1 MFLRRQ
7 LLVFPFRPLPIQG
20 FRCAA
25 GFGGFWGALARRG
38 LGLRAVFFLG
48 VIGCQGLI
56 LRTSHGFADRTTGQM
71 RSTSF
76 SWTAHLS
83 SCWHGTIPGFHRR
96 KHMCRDWRCILPSQ
110 PRTALQTPS
119 RPLKRLLCTNA
130 VTLHHPCSTP
140 LANLEESRPLQR
152 ADNLGQCSIYAA
164 EGNIVHPAFMSEN
177 AVGQAHLGALA
188 IFSF

>member
-1 MFLRRQ
+1 M
-7 LLVFPFRPLPIQG
+7 
-20 FRCAA
+20 RC
-25 GFGGFWGALARRG
+25 WVLGALASRFRSSG
-38 LGLRAVFFLG
+38 SGVFG

-83 SCWHGTIPGFHRR
+83 SCWHGTIPDFHRR

-152 ADNLGQCSIYAA
+152 ADNLSQCSTYAVRHTQLKA
-164 EGNIVHPAFMSEN
+164 ILCTQRSCLKM
-177 AVGQAHLGALA
+177 LLA
-188 IFSF
+188 KRTLEPLASFPFDFPFPFRQRIQR